1 MWQSCFA
8 NCQILQ
14 TPLCS
19 LEIPPANEVSLKD
32 AGFIPN
38 YSLKYTGQLQTSSS
52 LLQSRWDN
60 WSRPRSLLG
69 LPQPFNYSKI
79 FYIMIIAVK
88 YLHALFSKH
97 GTSDAKN
104 QGELVLLGQEDS
116 GGTGR
121 RGWEVTAL
129 HTEGHVA
136 WGNSLSQHC
145 PLGNVPFP
153 SSSSAEE
160 FWGKSPAMA
169 VLADALMRVSEDN
182 LEQPSIFPPK
192 KLEKETPTSSSL
204 DQWKNWWQDLKT
216 SAESA

>member
-1 MWQSCFA
+1 MWQSSFA
-8 NCQILQ
+8 SCQILQ
-14 TPLCS
+14 TPLFS
-19 LEIPPANEVSLKD
+19 LEIPPAKEVSIKD
-32 AGFIPN
+32 AEFMPN

-52 LLQSRWDN
+52 LLQSCWDN
-60 WSRPRSLLG
+60 WGRPRSLFA

-79 FYIMIIAVK
+79 FYIIVIAVK

-104 QGELVLLGQEDS
+104 QEELALLGQEDS

-121 RGWEVTAL
+121 RRWEVTAL
-129 HTEGHVA
+129 NAEEHVA
-136 WGNSLSQHC
+136 WGNSLGQHC
-145 PLGNVPFP
+145 PLGNVWFP
-153 SSSSAEE
+153 SSSSGEE

-169 VLADALMRVSEDN
+169 VLADALIKVFEDN
-182 LEQPSIFPPK
+182 LEQRSGFPPK

-204 DQWKNWWQDLKT
+204 DELRNWWQDSKT